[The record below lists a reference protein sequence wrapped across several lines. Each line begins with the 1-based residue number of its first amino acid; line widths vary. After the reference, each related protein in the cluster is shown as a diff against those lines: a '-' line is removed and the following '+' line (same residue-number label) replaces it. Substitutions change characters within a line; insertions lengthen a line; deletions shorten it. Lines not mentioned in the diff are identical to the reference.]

1 MFKNSFEFSGMK
13 KLVCLTLMFSVLP
26 NLGFSQTGQTRDKD
40 DRRQAIETR
49 RIAFFTDRM
58 ALTPDEARVF
68 WPLYNE
74 YTRNRDEINATYR
87 DRWAGVERVSALS
100 AEDAGRFAEDQIA
113 RLEKLIE
120 LKRSFH
126 ENLKRTLSPVK
137 IALMYE
143 ADRDFNRILIKEAR
157 EERSRRR

>member
-1 MFKNSFEFSGMK
+1 MK